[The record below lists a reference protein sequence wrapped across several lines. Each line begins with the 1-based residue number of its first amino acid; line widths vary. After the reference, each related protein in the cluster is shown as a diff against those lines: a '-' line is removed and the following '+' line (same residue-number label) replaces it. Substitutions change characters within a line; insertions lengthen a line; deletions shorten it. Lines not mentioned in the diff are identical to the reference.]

1 MCGPNP
7 TQVEAG
13 GWQFSSQMP
22 IAWHAI
28 DDEVHGKSG
37 SAISTCFN
45 VGIFLVTQCVGVSSF
60 VKFIESTGGGLFA
73 YSDTPFQHTLPWS
86 PQSILRVDF

>member
-1 MCGPNP
+1 
-7 TQVEAG
+7 
-13 GWQFSSQMP
+13 MP
-22 IAWHAI
+22 IVWHAI

-73 YSDTPFQHTLPWS
+73 YSDTPSNTPCPDL
-86 PQSILRVDF
+86 LRAS